1 MAYSANRYAVT
12 FNVGS
17 DTLQNVRFFFPTG
30 NLFYLDPIYDGVFG
44 GNVNRQQ

>member
-17 DTLQNVRFFFPTG
+17 DTKKVEICCCLSKYERYESLMIFE
-30 NLFYLDPIYDGVFG
+30 
-44 GNVNRQQ
+44 